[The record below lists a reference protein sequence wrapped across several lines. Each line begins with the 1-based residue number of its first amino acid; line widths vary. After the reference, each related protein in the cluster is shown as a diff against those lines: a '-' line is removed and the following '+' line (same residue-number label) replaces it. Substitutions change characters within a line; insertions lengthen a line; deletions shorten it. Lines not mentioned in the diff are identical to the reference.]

1 MRECHVVQAA
11 VRQPALFAQNIAN
24 HGPLLRLS

>member
-11 VRQPALFAQNIAN
+11 VRQPPFFAQNIAN
-24 HGPLLRLS
+24 NGALLRLS